1 MAQVS
6 GLILVAFLL
15 CSESGCSPVFN
26 PARECFSPF
35 GQKPL
40 DICVQVHGVWCQE
53 ASQALQNGTEEAI
66 TRGRGKRLPLFFFF
80 FFQRSDGRSFVQ
92 PLTYILLCLQK
103 EQKKKE
109 DSGGRGKNFRP
120 EPCGSSRDS
129 TGTQSSSKPG
139 SHSSQTGPHGHHRE
153 PYNSANKRHF
163 GNDGT

>member
-80 FFQRSDGRSFVQ
+80 FQRSDGRSFVRWAKTTLNIY
-92 PLTYILLCLQK
+92 PVVFAEGAEEEGGFWREGEKLPTRALRLQ
-103 EQKKKE
+103 
-109 DSGGRGKNFRP
+109 
-120 EPCGSSRDS
+120 
-129 TGTQSSSKPG
+129 
-139 SHSSQTGPHGHHRE
+139 
-153 PYNSANKRHF
+153 
-163 GNDGT
+163 